1 MTEQLQKDTVDIMF
15 ARAKFLEIL
24 NLGQTVVGTN
34 GFGKN
39 RVPAVSVS
47 DTEQVYRFRVTGH
60 GSGIPFPCQF

>member
-24 NLGQTVVGTN
+24 NLGQTVAGTN

-39 RVPAVSVS
+39 LLHPR
-47 DTEQVYRFRVTGH
+47 GH
-60 GSGIPFPCQF
+60 LHFVV